1 MINLGIA
8 GLGWWGQVLVNA
20 VQGKS
25 DAVRFTAA
33 ATRTQSPE
41 AQAYAASQGIDLRNG
56 FEDLLRDPAID
67 AIVLATPHSMH
78 RDQIDAAAQAGKHI
92 FTEKPFTLTRSDAE
106 AAITSVRDAGV
117 VLGLGFQRRFHP
129 AMAALRSRV
138 QAGELGTILQITCT
152 LGAPIGLTQSRD
164 HWRADAEEAPA
175 GALTPLG
182 VHAIDG
188 IVDILGEVD
197 TVYCA
202 SARRVVEVSSDDTT
216 ALILRLKDGTLAQV
230 SAQIATG
237 LNYQFNVFGSR
248 GWESLSGYPE
258 FARHERQLV
267 GESLETYELEPFDM
281 IRAELEAFATAVS
294 GGTAFPISQEQM
306 IHTVAVQEAAVRS
319 ALSGVPEKIA

>member
-1 MINLGIA
+1 MINVAIA
-8 GLGWWGQVLVNA
+8 GLGWWGQVLVDA

-25 DAVRFTAA
+25 DVIRFTAA
-33 ATRTQSPE
+33 ATRTQSQE
-41 AQAYAASQGIDLRNG
+41 AQAYAASQGLDLRDG

-78 RDQIDAAAQAGKHI
+78 RDQIDAAAHAGKHI
-92 FTEKPFTLTRSDAE
+92 FTEKPFTLTRQDAE
-106 AAITSVRDAGV
+106 AAIESVRGAGV

-129 AMAALRSRV
+129 AMAALRTRV

-152 LGAPIGLTQSRD
+152 LGAPIGLTLSPD

-188 IVDILGEVD
+188 IIDLLGEVD
-197 TVYCA
+197 TVYCV
-202 SARRVVEVSSDDTT
+202 STRRAVALSSDDTT
-216 ALILRLKDGTLAQV
+216 ALTLRLKDGALAQIGAMV
-230 SAQIATG
+230 ATG
-237 LNYQFNVFGSR
+237 LNYHFTVFGTR

-258 FARHERQLV
+258 FSRHERQRV
-267 GESLETYELEPFDM
+267 GESLETNDLPPFDM

-294 GGTAFPISQEQM
+294 GGTAYPISQEQM

-319 ALSGVPEKIA
+319 ALSGVPEKIS